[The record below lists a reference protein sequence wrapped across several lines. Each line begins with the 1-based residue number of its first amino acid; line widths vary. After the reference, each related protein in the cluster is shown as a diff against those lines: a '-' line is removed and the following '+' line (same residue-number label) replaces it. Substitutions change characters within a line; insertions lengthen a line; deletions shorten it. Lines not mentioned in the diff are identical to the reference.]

1 MAEDLVGIGKA
12 VSALSQPIQGFL
24 STILGPASAEVG
36 ELFADNIRFIRWK
49 NTIRIVEKAQKE
61 MELRGIQPKEV
72 PLKTLFPILEG
83 ASLESDNENLQSK
96 WANLLTSA
104 ASGHSSRPSYPKIL
118 AEIIYHE
125 AIVLDYLYPLELKV
139 AAKNADLRKVYQQN
153 QTSGDYST
161 YRQKRQE
168 IIDQFSI
175 PRGCFRLSEIR
186 KALAFESS
194 ESFSESIDNLLRLM
208 LCRHPEEVSEVDV
221 ITSAALN
228 KYERKTIPDI
238 SAEEE
243 DYELDVDEE
252 SVTSRVVD
260 ESSIRLTNLGKGFMK
275 ACQQP
280 T

>member
-24 STILGPASAEVG
+24 STVLGPASAEVG
-36 ELFADNIRFIRWK
+36 ELFADNIRFVRWK

-61 MELRGIQPKEV
+61 MEARGIQPKEV

-118 AEIIYHE
+118 SEIVYHE
-125 AIVLDYLYPLELKV
+125 AIILDYLYPLELQV
-139 AAKNADLRKVYQQN
+139 AAKYAELRKIAQQRRK
-153 QTSGDYST
+153 SKDYSA
-161 YRQKRQE
+161 YRKREQE
-168 IIDQFSI
+168 IINQFSV
-175 PRGCFRLSEIR
+175 PLGCFRLSEIR
-186 KALAFESS
+186 KQLDFESA

-208 LCRHPEEVSEVDV
+208 LCRYPEEVSEVDV
-221 ITSAALN
+221 VTSAALS
-228 KYERKTIPDI
+228 KYEKKAIPDFP
-238 SAEEE
+238 AREE

-260 ESSIRLTNLGKGFMK
+260 ENSIRLTNLGKGFMK
-275 ACQQP
+275 ACQ
-280 T
+280 